1 MCKEK
6 HVIINYDYVPGSIE
20 VNNITGKMVEWP
32 LKPFVSYW
40 SMAGEWEVQAAFFE
54 TNNIK
59 PTWINN
65 NFTIFGSNDMIERDE
80 ADYAICC
87 FSGTYEGSKQ
97 TAYSPGIDYLPYYWL
112 TRYPLELPP
121 TWNLV
126 KLFTKGYISRM
137 SIILYSQTFIVK
149 P

>member
-1 MCKEK
+1 MQLKQTKALGRWVRSAQKFQSKKNLHKVTVPLTHDGIEGWFFDLVCPGNALSVSFKKLLLLKNARENWNSGFGDVCKEK

-59 PTWINN
+59 PTLQ
-65 NFTIFGSNDMIERDE
+65 SNLKI
-80 ADYAICC
+80 I
-87 FSGTYEGSKQ
+87 
-97 TAYSPGIDYLPYYWL
+97 
-112 TRYPLELPP
+112 P
-121 TWNLV
+121 T
-126 KLFTKGYISRM
+126 
-137 SIILYSQTFIVK
+137 
-149 P
+149 